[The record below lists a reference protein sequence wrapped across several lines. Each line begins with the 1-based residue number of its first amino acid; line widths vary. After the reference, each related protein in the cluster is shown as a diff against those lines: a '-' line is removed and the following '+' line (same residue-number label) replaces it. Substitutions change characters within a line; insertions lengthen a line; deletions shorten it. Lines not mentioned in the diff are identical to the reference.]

1 MKLGLLIDS
10 LQRPLGG
17 LERHTLTL
25 LHRAR
30 AEEED
35 VVIAT
40 VPGGV
45 DHELLPE
52 GVTVHEVK
60 APRARPER
68 DQALAEA
75 GAAQLRD
82 VGCRILALRHAL
94 DCDVYLP
101 HGGLVGDARAA
112 KDTSVGGPS
121 RWTRLARAFS
131 RRHAFF
137 LEAEAALL
145 GSREGPR
152 VIAVSNTL
160 GARIKQVYP
169 AAAARVRVVI
179 NGVDEK
185 HFERSVHRDAGQTLR
200 AAHVPEGA
208 LVGLLMAH
216 NLRLKGVETALRSLA
231 REEVIGLD
239 MPVHLLIAGAS
250 LDRGARRLARE
261 LGVADRVHELGSHED
276 PRPVYAAA
284 DLLVHPTWYDPCSL
298 VCLEALAM
306 ELPVITTP
314 VNGIRDVMG
323 QRGGIVIEAPGNPEY
338 VAIAIRVLSDVA
350 LRAVTADDAR
360 YLALRNR
367 ESTRLDAIL
376 DIWRSGQSHRE

>member
-1 MKLGLLIDS
+1 MTLGLLIDS

-17 LERHTLTL
+17 LERHTLAL
-25 LHRAR
+25 LRRAHQ
-30 AEEED
+30 EEED
-35 VVIAT
+35 VAIAT

-45 DHELLPE
+45 DRALLPE
-52 GVTVHEVK
+52 GITVHEVR
-60 APRARPER
+60 APKTRPER
-68 DQALAEA
+68 DQALAQE
-75 GAAQLRD
+75 GAACLR
-82 VGCRILALRHAL
+82 GAGRRILALRHAL

-112 KDTSVGGPS
+112 KDHAVGGAS

-145 GSREGPR
+145 GAREGPR

-160 GARIKQVYP
+160 AARIKQVYP
-169 AAAARVRVVI
+169 AAAPRVRVVI
-179 NGVDEK
+179 NGVDEQ
-185 HFERSVHRDAGQTLR
+185 HFERSVHRDAGLALR
-200 AAHVPEGA
+200 AQHVPQEA
-208 LVGLLMAH
+208 LAVLLMAH
-216 NLRLKGVETALRSLA
+216 NLRLKGVETAIRSLA
-231 REEVIGLD
+231 RPEVQGLD
-239 MPVHLLIAGAS
+239 LPVHLLIAGAG
-250 LDRGARRLARE
+250 LDRGMRGLVGQ
-261 LGVADRVHELGSHED
+261 LGLLDQVHELGSHTD

-314 VNGIRDVMG
+314 INGVRDVMG
-323 QRGGIVIEAPGNPEY
+323 MRGGIVVEAPGNAEY
-338 VAIAIRVLSDVA
+338 VAVAIRVLSDVA

-376 DIWRSGQSHRE
+376 DIWRSG

>member
-17 LERHTLTL
+17 LERHTLAL
-25 LHRAR
+25 LRRAR
-30 AEEED
+30 AEDEA
-35 VVIAT
+35 VMIAT

-45 DHELLPE
+45 DRSLLPE

-68 DQALAEA
+68 DQALAQA
-75 GAAQLRD
+75 GGSHLRAA
-82 VGCRILALRHAL
+82 GCRILALRHAL

-112 KDTSVGGPS
+112 KDQAVGGAS

-131 RRHAFF
+131 RRHEFF
-137 LEAEAALL
+137 LEAETALL
-145 GSREGPR
+145 GAREGPR

-160 GARIKQVYP
+160 AARIKQVYP

-179 NGVDEK
+179 NGVDEQ
-185 HFERSVHRDAGQTLR
+185 HFERSRYRDAGQVLR
-200 AAHVPEGA
+200 GAHVPDGA
-208 LVGLLMAH
+208 LAVLLMAH
-216 NLRLKGVETALRSLA
+216 NLRLKGVETALRALA
-231 REEVIGLD
+231 REEVLGLD
-239 MPVHLLIAGAS
+239 MPVHLLIAGAA
-250 LDRGARRLARE
+250 LDRKARGLARQ
-261 LGVADRVHELGSHED
+261 LGVVDRVHELGLHED

-314 VNGIRDVMG
+314 VNGVRDVMG
-323 QRGGIVIEAPGNPEY
+323 QRGGIVVEAPGNPEY

-367 ESTRLDAIL
+367 EVTRLDAIL
-376 DIWRSGQSHRE
+376 DIWRSG